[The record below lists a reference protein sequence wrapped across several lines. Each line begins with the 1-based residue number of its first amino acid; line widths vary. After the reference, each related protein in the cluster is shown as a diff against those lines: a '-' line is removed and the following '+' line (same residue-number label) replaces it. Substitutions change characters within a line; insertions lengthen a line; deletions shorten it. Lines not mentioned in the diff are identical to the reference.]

1 MPSSEREGAPDE
13 HEDRQATGA
22 VRLDHPILI
31 LSGGTAYALDGHNTV
46 FSDDIVNG
54 EVKTAD
60 IGDGQV
66 RSVDVANDTTGF
78 ALRGADVANGSL
90 TRADVDESTLGLVP
104 EALSATLG
112 GLGRSTSNHGCDPE
126 SETLETCATVSMTLP
141 APGRVLL
148 IGRVR
153 AITDDGETV
162 GYGSCNF
169 GTNFSGPI
177 TSSSVSIFVNNT
189 TLGQVPLAIVTPVI
203 GADSVSFGIDCNEDD
218 LAGGIHYDFIS
229 LTAVALS
236 QT

>member
-1 MPSSEREGAPDE
+1 MNTRIVRPLERFA
-13 HEDRQATGA
+13 RIT
-22 VRLDHPILI
+22 LILI
-31 LSGGTAYALDGHNTV
+31 LSGETAYALDGHNTV
-46 FSDDIVNG
+46 FTDDIVNG

-66 RSVDVANDTTGF
+66 RGVDVANDTTGF
-78 ALRGADVANGSL
+78 ALRGADLANGSL
-90 TRADVDESTLGLVP
+90 TGADVDESTHGQVP
-104 EALSATLG
+104 EALAATLG

-141 APGRVLL
+141 APGRVHL

-169 GTNFSGPI
+169 GTNFSGPV

-189 TLGQVPLAIVTPVI
+189 TFGQVPLVIVTPVI
-203 GADSVSFGIDCNEDD
+203 GGGFGLVRNR
-218 LAGGIHYDFIS
+218 LRRGRPRGGIHYDFIS

-236 QT
+236 DD

>member
-13 HEDRQATGA
+13 HGPLERFARIT
-22 VRLDHPILI
+22 LILI
-31 LSGGTAYALDGHNTV
+31 LSGETAYALDGHNTV
-46 FSDDIVNG
+46 FTDDIVNG

-66 RSVDVANDTTGF
+66 RGVDVANDTTGF
-78 ALRGADVANGSL
+78 ALRGADLANGSL
-90 TRADVDESTLGLVP
+90 TGADVDESTHGQVP
-104 EALSATLG
+104 EALAATLG

-141 APGRVLL
+141 APGRVHL

-169 GTNFSGPI
+169 GTNFSGPV

-189 TLGQVPLAIVTPVI
+189 TFGQVPLVIVTPVI
-203 GADSVSFGIDCNEDD
+203 GADSVSFGIDCDEDD

-236 QT
+236 DD